1 MYSIYL
7 RGIIIRTPKM
17 VPLILGNPNPYNPL
31 YKPSFHFIFH
41 VLFHL
46 ILHYR
51 GNYGAGKSTKVK
63 GAGSL
68 LGRIQ
73 FRGLR
78 GLGFR
83 VEGFT
88 GFRV

>member
-1 MYSIYL
+1 
-7 RGIIIRTPKM
+7 M

-31 YKPSFHFIFH
+31 HKPSFHFIFH
-41 VLFHL
+41 FLFHL

-51 GNYGAGKSTKVK
+51 GNYGAGKYTKVQ
-63 GAGSL
+63 GPGSL

-73 FRGLR
+73 SRGLR